1 MTDRKKM
8 ASWTTWAAQ
17 TLWIAMTNT
26 GREPDFDALVEIVRK
41 RAEEMKMIPD
51 NYIGEGDIFIPL
63 TNWVIRNAAN
73 IIEGNDN
80 VID

>member
-17 TLWIAMTNT
+17 TLWIAMANT
-26 GREPDFDALVEIVRK
+26 GREPDFDALVEIVQK

-51 NYIGEGDIFIPL
+51 NYIGEGDIFVPL

-80 VID
+80 VIH